1 VNKIVPKCYS
11 EYSLFTQDKETY
23 DIKWQNLN
31 LSINSTSS
39 LLYNTNVK
47 DAFKY
52 TQSNDLN
59 SYPYT
64 AIVNTYYGGGYVFKM
79 MKENNSIET
88 ILKQIQDLEKL
99 TWINEQTSAIFLEFT
114 LFNPNVNLFQHC
126 LFVFEITS
134 GGNFVSS
141 SQLTPL
147 NLFDI
152 NDTSLISFKI
162 IMYLV
167 YLGFVCILMAIEAR
181 ELMKSKWIDY
191 FRNAYNYFDL
201 AIVAFSWASFS
212 MYLYRLYSAYEIYN
226 KLKRTDDKSLLFIN
240 FQYIASCQILFD
252 FLMGTCVFFASL
264 RFIKTLRFNKR
275 VIVYV
280 HAFKQSFNELI
291 SFVVILIIIW
301 MGFVQ
306 AFYVLMNAENKEFA
320 SIYKS
325 MESCFQII
333 LGKFNSD
340 AFVDSKSFLSEP
352 MFVTYNVIIL
362 FIMVNLMVSILVN
375 GFDLARNDND
385 LSQGDVDIFSYI
397 VAEISSLY
405 PFKSKSETNEIRKN
419 EKKPI
424 LADYI
429 QTFEKSVSKFL
440 IMFKKVSRVQHFFKT
455 DYTEYSVETNIRF
468 SRIFV
473 SPEYLLKPNIRA
485 NIRVKTNLR
494 SNRIIVLVK
503 FKE

>member
-1 VNKIVPKCYS
+1 
-11 EYSLFTQDKETY
+11 
-23 DIKWQNLN
+23 
-31 LSINSTSS
+31 
-39 LLYNTNVK
+39 
-47 DAFKY
+47 
-52 TQSNDLN
+52 
-59 SYPYT
+59 
-64 AIVNTYYGGGYVFKM
+64 
-79 MKENNSIET
+79 
-88 ILKQIQDLEKL
+88 
-99 TWINEQTSAIFLEFT
+99 
-114 LFNPNVNLFQHC
+114 
-126 LFVFEITS
+126 
-134 GGNFVSS
+134 
-141 SQLTPL
+141 
-147 NLFDI
+147 
-152 NDTSLISFKI
+152 
-162 IMYLV
+162 
-167 YLGFVCILMAIEAR
+167 MAIEAR

-252 FLMGTCVFFASL
+252 FLMGTCVFFATL

-362 FIMVNLMVSILVN
+362 FIMVNLMVAILVN

-385 LSQGDVDIFSYI
+385 LNNVDVDVIAYI
-397 VAEISSLY
+397 KDNIPVLNPFVSKIQNKIGTKHVYIDFTKSFEIRIDRHLQILKKVILMVL
-405 PFKSKSETNEIRKN
+405 KSKLIFIGRKC
-419 EKKPI
+419 
-424 LADYI
+424 
-429 QTFEKSVSKFL
+429 
-440 IMFKKVSRVQHFFKT
+440 
-455 DYTEYSVETNIRF
+455 
-468 SRIFV
+468 
-473 SPEYLLKPNIRA
+473 
-485 NIRVKTNLR
+485 
-494 SNRIIVLVK
+494 
-503 FKE
+503 